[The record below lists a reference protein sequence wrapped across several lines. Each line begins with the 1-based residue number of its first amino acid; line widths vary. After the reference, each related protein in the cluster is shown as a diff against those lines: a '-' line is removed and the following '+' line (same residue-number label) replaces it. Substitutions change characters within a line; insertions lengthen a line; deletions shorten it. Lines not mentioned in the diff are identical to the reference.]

1 MICVWKIYLYLQF
14 FSFLLLMQ
22 LLWGWKTFFYSH
34 HSLENF
40 AYLLEVSY
48 QGFLRY
54 IAHYYHAKAFLHFC
68 YFSVDLYR
76 KRNRYRKICRV
87 PNDNRLIVDLGSGV
101 FITSCRGKLVLST
114 VTRSYIVVLYN
125 FDLHAF
131 LILSSE
137 LSTNKQTGARGYFIR
152 FLISTEFTG
161 N

>member
-48 QGFLRY
+48 QDFLRY
-54 IAHYYHAKAFLHFC
+54 IADYYHAKAFLHFC

-76 KRNRYRKICRV
+76 KRNRYRKIGRV
-87 PNDNRLIVDLGSGV
+87 PNDNRLIVKQSA
-101 FITSCRGKLVLST
+101 SCFLT
-114 VTRSYIVVLYN
+114 TAARSRKWRIHNVVSRQVSPVNSYQII
-125 FDLHAF
+125 H
-131 LILSSE
+131 SSVV
-137 LSTNKQTGARGYFIR
+137 
-152 FLISTEFTG
+152 
-161 N
+161 